1 VKRRYGSAIVSPPAS
16 SPAPLAKPARSWR
29 RLLQLPL
36 ALALLGR
43 VHAQC
48 DGDAAAQADGQ
59 YFPASGERITH
70 IPCVDC
76 HNADCS
82 WRLDCAAPSVPFVTF
97 GSFDT
102 EGNFDYVTLTDGN
115 GERLFRCSGSDGQ
128 QCDTTGAVGASSSAW
143 LTYVHNTHKQ

>member
-1 VKRRYGSAIVSPPAS
+1 MERTAL
-16 SPAPLAKPARSWR
+16 LAQRAWR
-29 RLLQLPL
+29 RLQLPL

-70 IPCVDC
+70 SPCVDC

-102 EGNFDYVTLTDGN
+102 EGSFDYVTLTDGN
-115 GERLFRCSGSDGQ
+115 GERLFRCDGQ

-143 LTYVHNTHKQ
+143 LTYVHNTHKQRCGRFTHCLTGCF